1 MTTSTFD
8 DLSKPQQR
16 ALIDIVARNG
26 LCRIEAGW
34 DGTCIHRHATIEAL
48 WKRGLCHLA
57 VPRVAN
63 PTVAAHDLVVE
74 MMAETNAAIRASE
87 RR

>member
-1 MTTSTFD
+1 MTLIFE

-34 DGTCIHRHATIEAL
+34 DGTHIHRHATIEAL
-48 WKRGLCHLA
+48 SKRGLCHLP
-57 VPRVAN
+57 VPGVAN
-63 PTVAAHDLVVE
+63 PTVAAHDLVTE

-87 RR
+87 SR